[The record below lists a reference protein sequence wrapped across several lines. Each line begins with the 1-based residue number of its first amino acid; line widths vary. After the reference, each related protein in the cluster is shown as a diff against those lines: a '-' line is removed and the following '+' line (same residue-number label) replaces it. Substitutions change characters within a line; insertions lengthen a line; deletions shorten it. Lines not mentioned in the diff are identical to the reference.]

1 MVVVINGVCLQF
13 TGMSGR
19 YWDGLDKNRQKR
31 DTSDRDRGHRRR
43 SRSRDRDR
51 HRRRYSRSISRSRS
65 RSRSRY
71 DRERRRHHK
80 SQRSSSTERHHHRE
94 KQREERP
101 HQNGDSKST
110 SKNPSLAT
118 SHTNDK
124 SSESTQDGFDFASTK
139 QETESNTQYI
149 GGIESEEERKKI
161 HEQMQERLRKLKESE
176 PKRIVPTKPTS
187 LINATPFANDGSFLE
202 KFKEMQE
209 RFAQQQE
216 TQQREDDRLRLL
228 PMVGRRR
235 GGKIL
240 KTGIVEKPKR
250 IEDNPGEGPKDA
262 WSLYLQEVKR
272 YKNATCDP
280 DAPSRSLVK

>member
-1 MVVVINGVCLQF
+1 
-13 TGMSGR
+13 MSGR
-19 YWDGLDKNRQKR
+19 YWDSVDKSRHRR
-31 DTSDRDRGHRRR
+31 DASRHRDEDRGHRRR

-51 HRRRYSRSISRSRS
+51 QRRRHSRSKSRSSSRSRS

-71 DRERRRHHK
+71 DHRDRRNRPK
-80 SQRSSSTERHHHRE
+80 SHRSSSNDRHHRE
-94 KQREERP
+94 KREDRP
-101 HQNGDSKST
+101 KNGEAKTNSKS
-110 SKNPSLAT
+110 SSLA
-118 SHTNDK
+118 NK
-124 SSESTQDGFDFASTK
+124 STESTQDGFDFALK
-139 QETESNTQYI
+139 QETDDTNTQYI
-149 GGIESEEERKKI
+149 GGVESEEERKKI
-161 HEQMQERLRKLKESE
+161 HEQMQERLRKLQESE
-176 PKRIVPTKPTS
+176 PKRVQPAKS
-187 LINATPFANDGSFLE
+187 SSAINFTPFANDGSFLE

-216 TQQREDDRLRLL
+216 TQQREDERLRLL
-228 PMVGRRR
+228 PMIGRRR

-250 IEDNPGEGPKDA
+250 IEDNPADGPKDA

>member
-1 MVVVINGVCLQF
+1 
-13 TGMSGR
+13 MSGR
-19 YWDGLDKNRQKR
+19 YWDGMDKSRHRR
-31 DTSDRDRGHRRR
+31 DATSRDDDRDRGHRRR
-43 SRSRDRDR
+43 SRSRDR
-51 HRRRYSRSISRSRS
+51 HRRRYSRSVSRSRS

-71 DRERRRHHK
+71 DRDKRHHQK
-80 SQRSSSTERHHHRE
+80 SQRSQSNDRHHRE
-94 KQREERP
+94 KREDR
-101 HQNGDSKST
+101 HKNGENKTSSNSST
-110 SKNPSLAT
+110 LAPNP
-118 SHTNDK
+118 TNDK
-124 SSESTQDGFDFASTK
+124 STESTQDGFDFGTK
-139 QETESNTQYI
+139 QQEKDANTQYI

-176 PKRIVPTKPTS
+176 PKRLQPKKPTS
-187 LINATPFANDGSFLE
+187 VLNATPFVNDGSFLE

-216 TQQREDDRLRLL
+216 TQQRDDERLRLL

-250 IEDNPGEGPKDA
+250 IEDNPGDGPKDA